1 MLVNVIAPFLF
12 CFSFVFV
19 CFVWEYREVGKAVAK
34 IIALALDLDANFF
47 DRPEILGEPIAI
59 LRLLHYE
66 GIESIAFILGI
77 YTEFSQQPRISCTEF
92 NIPHLGSSL
101 KFSIFACPC

>member
-1 MLVNVIAPFLF
+1 MLVNVVAPFLF

-47 DRPEILGEPIAI
+47 ISQKCLERA
-59 LRLLHYE
+59 HCN
-66 GIESIAFILGI
+66 SAFA
-77 YTEFSQQPRISCTEF
+77 TP
-92 NIPHLGSSL
+92 
-101 KFSIFACPC
+101 

>member
-19 CFVWEYREVGKAVAK
+19 CFVWEYREVGKSVAK

-47 DRPEILGEPIAI
+47 LSARNAW
-59 LRLLHYE
+59 
-66 GIESIAFILGI
+66 
-77 YTEFSQQPRISCTEF
+77 RI
-92 NIPHLGSSL
+92 
-101 KFSIFACPC
+101 KK

>member
-19 CFVWEYREVGKAVAK
+19 CFVWEYREVGKSVAK

-47 DRPEILGEPIAI
+47 LSARNAW
-59 LRLLHYE
+59 RAHCN
-66 GIESIAFILGI
+66 SV
-77 YTEFSQQPRISCTEF
+77 
-92 NIPHLGSSL
+92 
-101 KFSIFACPC
+101 FAAL